1 LTFAR
6 DLKNGYF
13 TTITTGSVV
22 FGPSDSYD
30 SWGTE
35 DPRIAFNPVDSLYYM
50 FYTAYNGS
58 SILLSLATT
67 ANPTDPNGWT
77 RHGPVFPNH

>member
-1 LTFAR
+1 MTFSE
-6 DLKNGYF
+6 DLKNGSF
-13 TTITTGSVV
+13 SKITYKSEV
-22 FGPSDSYD
+22 FGPSDSSD

-35 DPRIAFNPVDSLYYM
+35 DPRMAFNPKDNLYYM

-58 SILLSLATT
+58 AIFLSLATS

-77 RHGPVFPNH
+77 KHGPVFPKH